1 MWNVDVVSE
10 RGEER
15 EAYKGRGEG
24 GVRNGQRLTR
34 LNLSAVQTEYD
45 KIHIAVN

>member
-1 MWNVDVVSE
+1 MDVVSE

-24 GVRNGQRLTR
+24 GVRNGQRRTLTR